1 MRIARRGGRGTM
13 LLGRLSLVIGAF
25 PDTVPGAATDPAQR
39 KPLDRPGRMVPT
51 AQRSGVS
58 AMPFTRF
65 ARAPTTE
72 AGAHG

>member
-1 MRIARRGGRGTM
+1 MV
-13 LLGRLSLVIGAF
+13 LGRLSRVIGAF
-25 PDTVPGAATDPAQR
+25 PDTVPGAATDPAQG
-39 KPLDRPGRMVPT
+39 LDRPGCLVPI

-65 ARAPTTE
+65 AHAPTTE

>member
-39 KPLDRPGRMVPT
+39 KPLDRPGMVRI
-51 AQRSGVS
+51 AQRRGAS
-58 AMPFTRF
+58 ATPCTRF
-65 ARAPTTE
+65 ARAPTPE